1 MMCAMMKED
10 LLERLRRLDEDADLL
25 YEDDR
30 RFEMIVVGG
39 SALILLDSISRAT
52 HDIDALNVPRELA
65 DLIEKYD
72 INTQAETYINN
83 FPYNFESRLRPI
95 ALKTR
100 KINFYTASL
109 EDIVIA
115 KLYSYRDSD
124 LADISAP
131 EVVKRI
137 DWELLRHLATAEDE
151 AKASALNEFR
161 YREFLDKYYDYE
173 TRCRPCDN

>member
-83 FPYNFESRLRPI
+83 FPYNFEDRLQPVPI
-95 ALKTR
+95 EGQ
-100 KINFYTASL
+100 KIDFFTASL

-115 KLYSYRDSD
+115 KLCSGRDTDSSD
-124 LADISAP
+124 LVQEEILQTL
-131 EVVKRI
+131 
-137 DWELLRHLATAEDE
+137 DWDVLEHLATAEDE
-151 AKASALNEFR
+151 LKLSALNDRCYGEF
-161 YREFLDKYYDYE
+161 KANYDEYVG
-173 TRCRPCDN
+173 RFRPCGN